1 MNKQLNP
8 TNIKNET
15 ININANYSLL
25 KTQIG
30 DNVVYGFKIST
41 EDLTEEYKDF
51 TDCLK
56 NAEKVFDMLLEKNV
70 LPLNLINVLD
80 ELVI

>member
-1 MNKQLNP
+1 MDKQLNP
-8 TNIKNET
+8 INIKNESL
-15 ININANYSLL
+15 NINADYSLL

-30 DNVVYGFKIST
+30 DTVIYGFKVST
-41 EDLTEEYKDF
+41 QNSTEEYKDF

-56 NAEKVFDMLLEKNV
+56 NAEEVFDMLLEKQV

>member
-1 MNKQLNP
+1 MDKQLNP
-8 TNIKNET
+8 VNIKNESV
-15 ININANYSLL
+15 NINADYSLL

-30 DNVVYGFKIST
+30 DNIIYGFKVST
-41 EDLTEEYKDF
+41 QNSTEEYKDF

-56 NAEKVFDMLLEKNV
+56 NAEEVFNMLLEKQV